1 MYNRH
6 TYIICINCISVDCE
20 WGDWVEG
27 ECSTTCGPGVQNNT
41 RIKLIEEA
49 FGGTCIG
56 EYNNVTNCELE
67 PCPGMYV
74 SLKIIK
80 KHFFIYIDYVQFKYA
95 SRLFLN

>member
-74 SLKIIK
+74 SLNISKKRII
-80 KHFFIYIDYVQFKYA
+80 Y
-95 SRLFLN
+95 RLCSI